1 MMSFPYYQQPQ
12 YMPLQQGQQ
21 AQMQAQPQRAEF
33 LIVRTENEARDY
45 PVAPGNSIT
54 FFNETQPYCY
64 KKTMGFSP
72 LDRPTFERYRIVKEE
87 APLEALQPIT
97 EEEPIKT
104 MDNDLKAE
112 IEAIRGDVDDI
123 KAKIKALTGKSTKGG
138 KKDDESE

>member
-97 EEEPIKT
+97 EEEHIKT

-112 IEAIRGDVDDI
+112 LEAIRGDVDDI